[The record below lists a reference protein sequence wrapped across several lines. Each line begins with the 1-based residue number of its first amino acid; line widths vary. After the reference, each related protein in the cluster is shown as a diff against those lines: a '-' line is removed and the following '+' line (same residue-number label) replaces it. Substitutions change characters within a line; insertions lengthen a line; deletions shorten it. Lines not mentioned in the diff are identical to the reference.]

1 MTPPDQ
7 LQGLWPALRCCALAG
22 IALALAVCCSGC
34 GALGLRRQA
43 IVQGSTVAD
52 IQYKQVLDNLA
63 AFSCNPDGLAW
74 HVKVTGGV
82 VQVADQGSGFLGAN
96 LGGPGALTP
105 NLGLQRNVLN
115 QWNLDPVI
123 EADDLELLEI
133 AYRKA
138 LNPLDPDGSIKSDA
152 YEKICDLANGFHIT
166 LTHEVANELL
176 ETMKQGAMG
185 DKLARLERVHAEL
198 EKLYVEIDELS
209 LTPQAFDQQKF
220 LATGGEL
227 PSKSDFLK
235 EEVIRLMHEVCH
247 GSTEAIRAFH
257 RPGRN
262 AGLVEQAQDRIE
274 ALIKLID
281 DPKEGET
288 NPFSVP
294 WVCQGCKNEVP
305 PCACLVGRYRG
316 CYGECYVWVDAEH
329 AAQFRDFVLII
340 LALAPPDAQDAVTTP
355 SGLGAAN
362 SPNF

>member
-1 MTPPDQ
+1 MTALEQ
-7 LQGLWPALRCCALAG
+7 LRGLRPALRRCALAVA
-22 IALALAVCCSGC
+22 ALSLAVSCSGC

-52 IQYKQVLDNLA
+52 IQYQQVLDNLA

-74 HVKVTGGV
+74 HIKVTGGV

-115 QWNLDPVI
+115 QWNVDPVI

-138 LNPLDPDGSIKSDA
+138 LNPLDPDGSIKRDA
-152 YEKICDLANGFHIT
+152 YEKICELANGFHIT

-176 ETMKQGAMG
+176 ETMKQGASG

-227 PSKSDFLK
+227 PSKSDYLK

-274 ALIKLID
+274 ALIKLVD
-281 DPKEGET
+281 EPEHGET
-288 NPFSVP
+288 NPFSIP
-294 WVCQGCKNEVP
+294 WVCHGCKNDVP

-316 CYGECYVWVDAEH
+316 CYGECYAWVDAEH